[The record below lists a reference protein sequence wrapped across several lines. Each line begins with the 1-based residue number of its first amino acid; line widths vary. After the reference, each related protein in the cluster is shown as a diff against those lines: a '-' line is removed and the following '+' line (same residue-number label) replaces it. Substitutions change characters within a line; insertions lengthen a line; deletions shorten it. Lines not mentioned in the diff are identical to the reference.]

1 MTQFSKI
8 EKNDAESTH
17 SLVVKLYYG
26 KQVSNILRRRIEMS
40 ESEKEYY
47 FR

>member
-26 KQVSNILRRRIEMS
+26 KQVSNILRRIEMS